1 MQLSPGVDRTH
12 NIPHNHLIRRQGEP
26 LALDMIYDLKLIF
39 ILPILILMR
48 DLSNGLRLSSIV
60 TEKDNIC
67 IGLTAK
73 NIYLNQLEDIKLG
86 RSQCYQCFKLRF
98 ACTLYLC

>member
-1 MQLSPGVDRTH
+1 MSRSG
-12 NIPHNHLIRRQGEP
+12 G
-26 LALDMIYDLKLIF
+26 AKLFVYSIF

-73 NIYLNQLEDIKLG
+73 KYMLEDNLG

>member
-12 NIPHNHLIRRQGEP
+12 NIPHNRLIRRQGEP

-67 IGLTAK
+67 IDLTAK
-73 NIYLNQLEDIKLG
+73 NICLNQLEDNLG
-86 RSQCYQCFKLRF
+86 RSQCCQFFKLRF